1 MKTPLQI
8 ISDYG
13 CPTDSFIDAIHHFS
27 SREDLSHEQYV
38 KGIKDIVGLDD
49 LEDMSYVMVRT
60 LFLYLVQE
68 TIRANMNNIIPDMD
82 TLFVECVNKA
92 TKHIT
97 ENPWAVMRF
106 TTQTTCNEDDDSVQ
120 ISRGGKKEITERLF
134 KELKAKGASR
144 SDIISAFEE
153 STGMSK
159 AGATTYFHALK
170 KEFGFIEKKNGEK
183 VPKKE
188 SKQAIADRLYQQA
201 EDKSKE
207 NLIPLFAEQLGTTK
221 LGAQTYY
228 YSCKNK
234 FEP

>member
-13 CPTDSFIDAIHHFS
+13 CPTDSFLHAIQYFS
-27 SREDLSHEQYV
+27 SREDLSLEQYTQ
-38 KGIKDIVGLDD
+38 GIKDISGLDNID
-49 LEDMSYVMVRT
+49 DMSYVMART

-68 TIRANMNNIIPDMD
+68 TIRANMDNIIPDMD

-106 TTQTTCNEDDDSVQ
+106 TTQTTNEDDDTAQ

-144 SDIISAFEE
+144 NEIISAFEE
-153 STGMSK
+153 STGMSR

-170 KEFGFIEKKNGEK
+170 KELGFIEKKNGEK

-188 SKQAIADRLYQQA
+188 SKQVIADRLYQQA

-207 NLIPLFAEQLGTTK
+207 TLIPLFAEQLGTTK

-228 YSCKNK
+228 YSCKKK